1 MTIGQ
6 TDPLDEDDD
15 DEDEDDEAELL
26 LLLLLE
32 LDADELLLEEA
43 ELLLLLELD
52 ADELL
57 LELDA
62 PPVPASP
69 PDDDD
74 VGPEPPGPV
83 AVTG

>member
-6 TDPLDEDDD
+6 TDPLDEDED
-15 DEDEDDEAELL
+15 DEDADDDAE

-32 LDADELLLEEA
+32 LDADELLLEDA
-43 ELLLLLELD
+43 ELLLLLLLELD

-69 PDDDD
+69 PDDED